1 MRENVRKIGLV
12 GIAILAV
19 MGLATKLNMENNT
32 HQKQIEILETKTQ
45 EEKQNYALYLASGLA
60 VGVTIA
66 YVISEIS
73 KDVVQKR
80 NLLKQ

>member
-45 EEKQNYALYLASGLA
+45 EEKQNYALYLASGFA
-60 VGVTIA
+60 TSVTIA